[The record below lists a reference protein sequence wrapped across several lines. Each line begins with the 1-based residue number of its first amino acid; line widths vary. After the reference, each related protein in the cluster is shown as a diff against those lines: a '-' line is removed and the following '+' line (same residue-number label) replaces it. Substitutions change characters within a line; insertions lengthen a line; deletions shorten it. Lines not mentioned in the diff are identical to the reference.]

1 MVSFSLVASHPKD
14 CGVTVSQVSPA
25 MGGKYM
31 VAGTCGV
38 IGAKVELS
46 LLQEENRI
54 QDNAAA
60 NIGFIIQVEY
70 FRQKENA
77 EV

>member
-1 MVSFSLVASHPKD
+1 
-14 CGVTVSQVSPA
+14 
-25 MGGKYM
+25 M
-31 VAGTCGV
+31 VAGACGI
-38 IGAKVELS
+38 IGVEVELS

-54 QDNAAA
+54 QNKAAA

>member
-1 MVSFSLVASHPKD
+1 
-14 CGVTVSQVSPA
+14 

-31 VAGTCGV
+31 VAGACGV
-38 IGAKVELS
+38 IGVKVELS

>member
-1 MVSFSLVASHPKD
+1 MVV
-14 CGVTVSQVSPA
+14 
-25 MGGKYM
+25 GGD
-31 VAGTCGV
+31 GV
-38 IGAKVELS
+38 IGAGVLLS

-54 QDNAAA
+54 QNKAAA